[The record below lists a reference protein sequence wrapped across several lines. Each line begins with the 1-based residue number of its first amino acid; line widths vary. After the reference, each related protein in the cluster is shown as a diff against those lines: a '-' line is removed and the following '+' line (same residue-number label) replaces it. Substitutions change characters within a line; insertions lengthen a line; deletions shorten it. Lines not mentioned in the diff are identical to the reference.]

1 MKTTYSRRALRD
13 IERILAYVAEHNE
26 SVARDLGAH
35 LKTVVSRISLFPYSA
50 RRSRVNNVRILPLLR
65 YPYVIIYAVND
76 AEQEI
81 KIVRV
86 RHEARKPLKRFS

>member
-13 IERILAYVAEHNE
+13 IEHILAYIAEHNQPAAKDFG
-26 SVARDLGAH
+26 VH
-35 LKTVVSRISLFPYSA
+35 LQKVVSRIGLFPYGA
-50 RRSRVNNVRILPLLR
+50 RRGRMNNVRILPLLR